1 MAAANGT
8 TKKNKTSNKK
18 YRRKYTCFCDP
29 RREKYK
35 IGTHQPCVLVLATP
49 LPTVFLSQNTVPKFL
64 YLWNSVIFK

>member
-1 MAAANGT
+1 MASLRKIKPATRNT
-8 TKKNKTSNKK
+8 EENSL
-18 YRRKYTCFCDP
+18 RKYTCFCDP

-49 LPTVFLSQNTVPKFL
+49 LPTVFVPKFL